1 MKKTISFVAVAAML
15 IIVFAVCGSSGG
27 PDAPTGLT
35 VTGNAPITLSWNSVS
50 GATSYNVYRGTIS
63 GGLATKTR
71 VASNINATTYTD
83 MSTQV
88 GTTYFYQ
95 VTAEDS
101 DGVSDPSNEVNAT
114 SQSQNGNSTTN
125 PFVLIGSKS
134 GSVIVLTWSG
144 VSGASSYNVYR
155 DTISAFI
162 THKTKIASGIL
173 TTTFTDDAVTSG
185 ITYFYQ
191 VTAVNASG
199 IETAGTDE
207 TSVTF

>member
-1 MKKTISFVAVAAML
+1 MKKTISFVAVAAMM
-15 IIVFAVCGSSGG
+15 IVFAGCGSSG

-35 VTGNAPITLSWNSVS
+35 VTSNAPITLTWDSVS

-63 GGLATKTR
+63 GGLTTKTR

-101 DGVSDPSNEVNAT
+101 DGVSDASNEVNAT
-114 SQSQNGNSTTN
+114 SQSQNGNSNSN
-125 PFVLIGSKS
+125 PFVITGSKS
-134 GSVIVLTWSG
+134 VSGIVLTWSN
-144 VSGASSYNVYR
+144 VSGAASYNVYR
-155 DTISAFI
+155 DNISSFI
-162 THKTKIASGIL
+162 THKTKIASGIPVA
-173 TTTFTDDAVTSG
+173 TYTDTAVISG
-185 ITYFYQ
+185 NTYFYQ

-199 IETAGTDE
+199 AETAGTDE
-207 TSVTF
+207 ISVTF

>member
-15 IIVFAVCGSSGG
+15 IVFAGCGSSG

-35 VTGNAPITLSWNSVS
+35 VTGNAPITLSWNGVS

-63 GGLATKTR
+63 GSLSTKTR

-83 MSTQV
+83 MSALV

-101 DGVSDPSNEVNAT
+101 DGVSDASNEVNAT
-114 SQSQNGNSTTN
+114 SQSQNGNSNPN
-125 PFVLIGSKS
+125 PFALIGLKS
-134 GSVIVLTWSG
+134 GSGIVLSWSN
-144 VSGASSYNVYR
+144 VSGAVSYNVYR
-155 DTISAFI
+155 DTISAII
-162 THKTKIASGIL
+162 THKTKIASVIP
-173 TTTFTDDAVTSG
+173 TTTFTDDAVTPG
-185 ITYFYQ
+185 NTYFYQ
-191 VTAVNASG
+191 VTAVDASG
-199 IETAGTDE
+199 VETAVTDE

>member
-15 IIVFAVCGSSGG
+15 IVFAGCGSSSDL
-27 PDAPTGLT
+27 DAPTGLT

-63 GGLATKTR
+63 GGLSTKTR
-71 VASNINATTYTD
+71 LASNDNATTFTD
-83 MSTQV
+83 MSTVV

-101 DGVSDPSNEVNAT
+101 KGASDASNEVNAT
-114 SQSQNGNSTTN
+114 SQSQNGNPNSN
-125 PFVLIGSKS
+125 PFVLIGLKNSS
-134 GSVIVLTWSG
+134 GIVLSWSNVSG
-144 VSGASSYNVYR
+144 VVSYNLYR

-162 THKTKIASGIL
+162 THKTKIASGII
-173 TTTFTDDAVTSG
+173 TTTYTDAAVTSG
-185 ITYFYQ
+185 NTYYYQ

-199 IETAGTDE
+199 IEIEGTDE

>member
-1 MKKTISFVAVAAML
+1 MKKAISFVAVTAML
-15 IIVFAVCGSSGG
+15 IVFAGCGSSG
-27 PDAPTGLT
+27 PDAPTSLT

-83 MSTQV
+83 ISTQV

-101 DGVSDPSNEVNAT
+101 DGVVSDPSNEVNAT
-114 SQSQNGNSTTN
+114 SQSQNGNSNSN

-134 GSVIVLTWSG
+134 GSTVVLTWSN

-173 TTTFTDDAVTSG
+173 TATFTDDAVSSG
-185 ITYFYQ
+185 NTYFYQ
-191 VTAVNASG
+191 VTAVDARG
-199 IETAGTDE
+199 VETAGTDE

>member
-1 MKKTISFVAVAAML
+1 MKKTISLVAVAAML
-15 IIVFAVCGSSGG
+15 IVFVGCGSSG

-35 VTGNAPITLSWNSVS
+35 VTGNAPITLSWNTVS
-50 GATSYNVYRGTIS
+50 GASSYNVYRGTIS

-71 VASNINATTYTD
+71 VASNINETTYTD

-101 DGVSDPSNEVNAT
+101 DGGVSDPSNEVNAT
-114 SQSQNGNSTTN
+114 SQSQNGNSNTN

-134 GSVIVLTWSG
+134 GSGIVLTWSG
-144 VSGASSYNVYR
+144 VSGAASYNVYR
-155 DTISAFI
+155 DTISSFI

-173 TTTFTDDAVTSG
+173 TGTFTDTSVISG
-185 ITYFYQ
+185 NTYFYQ

-199 IETAGTDE
+199 VETAGTDE
-207 TSVTF
+207 ISVTF

>member
-1 MKKTISFVAVAAML
+1 MKKTISFAAVAAML
-15 IIVFAVCGSSGG
+15 IVFAGCGSSG

-71 VASNINATTYTD
+71 VASNITTTTYTD
-83 MSTQV
+83 MSAQV
-88 GTTYFYQ
+88 GTNYFYQ

-101 DGVSDPSNEVNAT
+101 DGVSDASNEVNAT
-114 SQSQNGNSTTN
+114 SQSQNGGNSN
-125 PFVLIGSKS
+125 PFMLIGSKS
-134 GSVIVLTWSG
+134 GSAIVLTWSN

-162 THKTKIASGIL
+162 THKTKIASEIP
-173 TTTFTDDAVTSG
+173 TTTYTDTSVISG
-185 ITYFYQ
+185 NTYFYQ

-207 TSVTF
+207 ISVTF

>member
-15 IIVFAVCGSSGG
+15 IVFAGCGSSG

-35 VTGNAPITLSWNSVS
+35 VTGNAPITLSWNSVT

-63 GGLATKTR
+63 GGLSTKTR

-83 MSTQV
+83 MSALV

-101 DGVSDPSNEVNAT
+101 DGVSDASNEVNAT
-114 SQSQNGNSTTN
+114 SQSQNGSNSN
-125 PFVLIGSKS
+125 PFGLIGSKS
-134 GSVIVLTWSG
+134 GSGIVLSWSN
-144 VSGASSYNVYR
+144 VSGAVSYNVYR
-155 DTISAFI
+155 DTISAII
-162 THKTKIASGIL
+162 THKTKIASDIR
-173 TTTFTDDAVTSG
+173 TTTFTDTTVTSG

-207 TSVTF
+207 ISVTF

>member
-1 MKKTISFVAVAAML
+1 MKKAISFVAVAAML
-15 IIVFAVCGSSGG
+15 IVFAGCGSSG

-35 VTGNAPITLSWNSVS
+35 VTSNAPITLSWNSVS

-63 GGLATKTR
+63 GGLSTKTR

-101 DGVSDPSNEVNAT
+101 DGVSDASNEVNAT
-114 SQSQNGNSTTN
+114 SQSQNGNSNPN

-134 GSVIVLTWSG
+134 GSGILLSWSN
-144 VSGASSYNVYR
+144 VSGAVSYNVYR

-185 ITYFYQ
+185 VTYFYQ
-191 VTAVNASG
+191 VTAVDASG
-199 IETAGTDE
+199 VETAGTDE
-207 TSVTF
+207 ISVTF

>member
-1 MKKTISFVAVAAML
+1 MKKAISFVAVTAML
-15 IIVFAVCGSSGG
+15 IVFAGCGSSG
-27 PDAPTGLT
+27 PDAPTSLT

-114 SQSQNGNSTTN
+114 SQSQNGNSNSN

-134 GSVIVLTWSG
+134 GSVIVLTWSN
-144 VSGASSYNVYR
+144 VSGAASYNVYR
-155 DTISAFI
+155 DTISSFI
-162 THKTKIASGIL
+162 THKTKLASGIL
-173 TTTFTDDAVTSG
+173 TTTYTDAAVTPG

-191 VTAVNASG
+191 VTAVNANG
-199 IETAGTDE
+199 VETAGTDE

>member
-15 IIVFAVCGSSGG
+15 IVFAGCDSSGG

-35 VTGNAPITLSWNSVS
+35 VTGNAPITLSWDSVS

-63 GGLATKTR
+63 GGLTTKTR

-101 DGVSDPSNEVNAT
+101 DGVSDASNEVNAT
-114 SQSQNGNSTTN
+114 SQSQNGNSNSN

-134 GSVIVLTWSG
+134 GSGILLSWSN
-144 VSGASSYNVYR
+144 VSSAVSYNVYR
-155 DTISAFI
+155 DTISSFI
-162 THKTKIASGIL
+162 THKSKIASGIL

-199 IETAGTDE
+199 VETAGTDE
-207 TSVTF
+207 ISVTF

>member
-1 MKKTISFVAVAAML
+1 MKKTILFVSVAAML
-15 IIVFAVCGSSGG
+15 IVFAGCNGSSG
-27 PDAPTGLT
+27 PEAPTGLT

-63 GGLATKTR
+63 GGLSTKTR
-71 VASNINATTYTD
+71 LASNDNATTYTD
-83 MSTQV
+83 MSATV
-88 GTTYFYQ
+88 GITYYYQ

-101 DGVSDPSNEVNAT
+101 NGVSDASNEVTAT
-114 SQSQNGNSTTN
+114 SQSQNGNSN
-125 PFVLIGSKS
+125 SNSFVLIGSKS
-134 GSVIVLTWSG
+134 GSGIVLSWSN
-144 VSGASSYNVYR
+144 VSGAVSYNVYR

-173 TTTFTDDAVTSG
+173 TTTYTDAVVTSG
-185 ITYFYQ
+185 NTYYYQ

-199 IETAGTDE
+199 IETEGTDE